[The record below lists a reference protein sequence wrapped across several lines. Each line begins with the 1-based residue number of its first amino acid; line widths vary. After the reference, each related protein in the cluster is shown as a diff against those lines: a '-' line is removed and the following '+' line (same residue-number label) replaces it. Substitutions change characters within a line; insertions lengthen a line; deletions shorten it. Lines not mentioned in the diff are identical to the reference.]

1 MQGYFSQF
9 GDVKQLRLSRNKKT
23 GASKHY
29 AFIEFESEDVA
40 KIVAETMDNYL
51 LFGKLLQCKY
61 IWYGHEVY
69 RTTSSLGISNRQ
81 IYTTRISAQQTLCG
95 RQQGLQHKN
104 RKGCSKGHGQ
114 EIQRKENP
122 RRIQEARRTTCGS

>member
-61 IWYGHEVY
+61 IWYGYEVD
-69 RTTSSLGISNRQ
+69 RTISSLGLSNRQ

-95 RQQGLQHKN
+95 RQQGFQHEN
-104 RKGCSKGHGQ
+104 RKVYSKRDGQ
-114 EIQRKENP
+114 EIQRKENT

>member
-29 AFIEFESEDVA
+29 AYIEFESEDVA

-61 IWYGHEVY
+61 I
-69 RTTSSLGISNRQ
+69 
-81 IYTTRISAQQTLCG
+81 
-95 RQQGLQHKN
+95 
-104 RKGCSKGHGQ
+104 
-114 EIQRKENP
+114 
-122 RRIQEARRTTCGS
+122 